1 MKMFTGLFFLVCLA
15 GSAWASPS
23 PAPAPEMDAG
33 ILGMAAA
40 AGAIYLM
47 KRFKRS

>member
-1 MKMFTGLFFLVCLA
+1 MKIFTGLFFLICLG
-15 GSAWASPS
+15 GSAWAQSV
-23 PAPAPEMDAG
+23 APAPEMDAG
-33 ILGMAAA
+33 ILGITAA